1 MAAPVCGAS
10 FLPGGNDLQWRPM
23 AGRHIHIST
32 SGWHYPGGAGAWDGV
47 FYPPRGRRHRPPGFD
62 ELEYYAEHFDTVEV
76 NSTFYG
82 VPRRAVTEAWA
93 ARTPDDFTFSV
104 KLYQKFTHPKMFA
117 AATGSRHTR
126 VDHGDVEQFR
136 DAIAPLHEA
145 GKLGALLAQF
155 PASFRNDT
163 AAHDHL
169 AWLIEALSDCPV
181 AVELRHRSWSD
192 DVAGTLRLLNGLGAA
207 WVQIDEPKF
216 RLSIAQNHLPN
227 VESFYY
233 MRLHGR
239 NAGKWWRHDHAEE
252 RYDYH
257 YSPAELQPF
266 RDTADAAARL
276 VKRLYL
282 YMNNHFA
289 AKSVANAATLRER
302 ADRDA
307 EEAVEHYLREA
318 GPSTRR
324 GKLGQFAGFAGGSD
338 EEIFENRVDAGRIDG
353 SLGRGH

>member
-1 MAAPVCGAS
+1 MT
-10 FLPGGNDLQWRPM
+10 
-23 AGRHIHIST
+23 GRHIRVGA
-32 SGWHYPGGAGAWDGV
+32 SGWHYPTGDGTWDGI
-47 FYPPRGRRHRPPGFD
+47 FYPPRGRRHRPAGFD
-62 ELEYYAEHFDTVEV
+62 ELAYYAEHFDTVEV

-82 VPRRAVTEAWA
+82 VPRRSVTAAWA
-93 ARTPDDFTFSV
+93 ERTPDDFTFSV
-104 KLYQKFTHPKMFA
+104 KLYQQFTHPRMFA
-117 AATGSRHTR
+117 AATGSGGNAK
-126 VDHGDVEQFR
+126 VDRGDVDRGDVDRFR
-136 DAIAPLHEA
+136 EAIAPLQEA
-145 GKLGALLAQF
+145 GKLGTLLAQF
-155 PASFRNDT
+155 PASFKNDA

-216 RLSIAQNHLPN
+216 RLSIEQNFLPN

-239 NAGKWWRHDHAEE
+239 NARKWWRHDRAEE

-257 YSPAELQPF
+257 YAAAELQPF

-282 YMNNHFA
+282 YTNNHFA
-289 AKSVANAATLRER
+289 AKAVANAATLKHQLGLEVSG
-302 ADRDA
+302 AYRD
-307 EEAVEHYLREA
+307 EMVTRYPELEGVVRTE
-318 GPSTRR
+318 PSRGILSGSKRR
-324 GKLGQFAGFAGGSD
+324 WPPSRSRGSKWS
-338 EEIFENRVDAGRIDG
+338 A
-353 SLGRGH
+353 S

>member
-1 MAAPVCGAS
+1 MAS
-10 FLPGGNDLQWRPM
+10 M
-23 AGRHIHIST
+23 AGRQIRIGT
-32 SGWHYPGGAGAWDGV
+32 SGWHYPGGAGTWDGV
-47 FYPPRGRRHRPPGFD
+47 FYPPRGRRHRPRGFD
-62 ELEYYAEHFDTVEV
+62 ELACYAEHFDTVEV

-93 ARTPDDFTFSV
+93 ARTPDDFCFSV

-117 AATGSRHTR
+117 AATGAGDTR
-126 VDHGDVEQFR
+126 VDRDDVEQFR
-136 DAIAPLHEA
+136 DAVAPLHEA
-145 GKLGALLAQF
+145 GKLGPLLAQF

-169 AWLIEALSDCPV
+169 AWLIEALSPCPV

-216 RLSIAQNHLPN
+216 RLSIAQNRLPN

-239 NAGKWWRHDHAEE
+239 NARKWWRHDHAEE

-257 YSPAELQPF
+257 YSADELRPF

-289 AKSVANAATLRER
+289 AKSAANAATLKHQLGLDVPGRWREEMVARYPELDGAVRTGSSR
-302 ADRDA
+302 ALPLPIGGP
-307 EEAVEHYLREA
+307 AVRW
-318 GPSTRR
+318 
-324 GKLGQFAGFAGGSD
+324 
-338 EEIFENRVDAGRIDG
+338 
-353 SLGRGH
+353 

>member
-1 MAAPVCGAS
+1 MAESQIRIG
-10 FLPGGNDLQWRPM
+10 
-23 AGRHIHIST
+23 T
-32 SGWHYPGGAGAWDGV
+32 SGWHYPGGDGAWDGI

-62 ELEYYAEHFDTVEV
+62 ELEYYARHFDTVEV

-82 VPRRAVTEAWA
+82 VPRRSVTGAWA
-93 ARTPDDFTFSV
+93 GRTPDDFAFAV
-104 KLYQKFTHPKMFA
+104 KLYQQFTHPKMFA
-117 AATGSRHTR
+117 AATGNSEDVKADR
-126 VDHGDVEQFR
+126 GDVERFR

-155 PASFRNDT
+155 PASFKNDP

-169 AWLIEALSDCPV
+169 AWLIDALSDCPV

-239 NAGKWWRHDHAEE
+239 NARKWWRHDRAEE

-257 YSPAELQPF
+257 YSTAELQPF

-289 AKSVANAATLRER
+289 AKAVANAATLKHQLGLEVGGAWRHEM
-302 ADRDA
+302 
-307 EEAVEHYLREA
+307 V
-318 GPSTRR
+318 TRYPELEGVVR
-324 GKLGQFAGFAGGSD
+324 TEPETTAPLLPVGEPPA
-338 EEIFENRVDAGRIDG
+338 RR
-353 SLGRGH
+353 

>member
-1 MAAPVCGAS
+1 MT
-10 FLPGGNDLQWRPM
+10 
-23 AGRHIHIST
+23 GRQLCIGT
-32 SGWHYPGGAGAWDGV
+32 SGWHYPGGDGGWDGI
-47 FYPPRGRRHRPPGFD
+47 FYPPRGRRHRPKGFD
-62 ELEYYAEHFDTVEV
+62 ELEYYARHFDTVEV

-82 VPRRAVTEAWA
+82 VPRRTVTAAWA
-93 ARTPDDFTFSV
+93 DRTPDDFALSV
-104 KLYQKFTHPKMFA
+104 KLYQQFTHPKMFA
-117 AATGSRHTR
+117 AATGSDDTR
-126 VDHGDVEQFR
+126 VDRGDVDRFR

-155 PASFRNDT
+155 PASFKNDD

-169 AWLIEALSDCPV
+169 AWLIGALTDCSV

-192 DVAGTLRLLNGLGAA
+192 DIAGTLRLLNGLGAA

-216 RLSIAQNHLPN
+216 RLSIAQNHLHN

-239 NAGKWWRHDHAEE
+239 NARKWWRHDRAEE

-257 YSPAELQPF
+257 YSAAELQPF
-266 RDTADAAARL
+266 RDTADAASRL

-289 AKSVANAATLRER
+289 AKAVANAATLKHELGLEVPGTW
-302 ADRDA
+302 RD
-307 EEAVEHYLREA
+307 EMVVRYPELEGVVRT
-318 GPSTRR
+318 GPATTAPMLPVGEPPAR
-324 GKLGQFAGFAGGSD
+324 G
-338 EEIFENRVDAGRIDG
+338 
-353 SLGRGH
+353 